1 MGVHI
6 SSMGNLCKNN
16 RAPLR
21 VLRINLAVAGVDNV
35 FDKIPFH
42 DSVFIA
48 SKMHQLA
55 HSMNI
60 VFITEHQCQ
69 YWRTPLDTL
78 DSCAGEC
85 DTVTPRFT
93 VHSVRCSCSTSNTME
108 STKL

>member
-21 VLRINLAVAGVDNV
+21 VLRISVAVAGVDNV

-48 SKMHQLA
+48 SKMHRLA
-55 HSMNI
+55 HFMNI
-60 VFITEHQCQ
+60 VFINVNIGEHHWTHC
-69 YWRTPLDTL
+69 WTAVLGSVTL
-78 DSCAGEC
+78 
-85 DTVTPRFT
+85 
-93 VHSVRCSCSTSNTME
+93 
-108 STKL
+108 

>member
-48 SKMHQLA
+48 SKMHRLA
-55 HSMNI
+55 HFVNI
-60 VFITEHQCQ
+60 VFINVNIGEH
-69 YWRTPLDTL
+69 YWTHWTAVLGSETL
-78 DSCAGEC
+78 
-85 DTVTPRFT
+85 
-93 VHSVRCSCSTSNTME
+93 
-108 STKL
+108 

>member
-1 MGVHI
+1 MGVQI

-21 VLRINLAVAGVDNV
+21 VLRISVAVAGVDNV

-60 VFITEHQCQ
+60 VFTIITIYQCQ
-69 YWRTPLDTL
+69 YWRTLLDTL
-78 DSCAGEC
+78 DSCAGE
-85 DTVTPRFT
+85 
-93 VHSVRCSCSTSNTME
+93 
-108 STKL
+108 